1 MRCERHDDRGWC
13 GFATRPIDFRGG
25 HDGLATEVQEM
36 LRLDPFLGAAFVFR
50 SNRGQRLRTA

>member
-1 MRCERHDDRGWC
+1 M
-13 GFATRPIDFRGG
+13 
-25 HDGLATEVQEM
+25 QEM